1 MKYLLGRDK
10 ECEEIIANLAS
21 DQFGIGVIY
30 GSLGIGK
37 TSVAVEVGHKLLSKG
52 WTVSYHVCYQ
62 ISTLY
67 TSLYQV
73 LNSANHLKN
82 ENISETFPAEGSNP
96 TLLILDQVEN
106 VNEAEESAI
115 ISKALRTFVDD
126 ELKFSCI
133 KLLLV
138 SRKEIS
144 FTDDLAFHFKLKP
157 LSEESASQLLQSF
170 SQISSHH
177 DLGLIANGCGCNPLA
192 LMIIRALIDE
202 GMTEK
207 DIASNISSPEHFWK
221 KLFHSV
227 EKCDVLTETETKG
240 AQKDS
245 LKKALSSLV
254 EINATVQMQMFLELW
269 ITDTSP
275 LDKKKITGYG
285 KAFDPRYCRCRLCM
299 RSDKKKNLKSALVSV
314 SLEGR
319 YSLIE
324 MNLVNSNDKSQERV
338 CLFPFLSS
346 LGF

>member
-21 DQFGIGVIY
+21 DQFRIGVIH

-62 ISTLY
+62 ISTPY
-67 TSLYQV
+67 TSLDQV
-73 LNSANHLKN
+73 LNSANHLRN
-82 ENISETFPAEGSNP
+82 DNISETFPAEGSNP

-106 VNEAEESAI
+106 VNEAGESAI
-115 ISKALRTFVDD
+115 IPKALQTFVDD

-133 KLLLV
+133 KPLLV
-138 SRKEIS
+138 SREEIS

-170 SQISSHH
+170 SQISSNH

-192 LMIIRALIDE
+192 LMIIRALIDK

-207 DIASNISSPEHFWK
+207 DIASDISSPEHFWT
-221 KLFHSV
+221 KLFHSF
-227 EKCDVLTETETKG
+227 EKCNVLTERETNG

-245 LKKALSSLV
+245 LKMPLPSLV
-254 EINATVQMQMFLELW
+254 EINATVQMQMFLESW
-269 ITDTSP
+269 IKETSH
-275 LDKKKITGYG
+275 LDKKEITGYE
-285 KAFDPRYCRCRLCM
+285 KAFDPRYCRCRLCT
-299 RSDKKKNLKSALVSV
+299 RPDEKKNLKSRSV
-314 SLEGR
+314 LAGR

-324 MNLVNSNDKSQERV
+324 INLIVQTNDKSQERV
-338 CLFPFLSS
+338 RLFLFLPS
-346 LGF
+346 LGFRD